1 MKSDL
6 EIDLLRAFVVVAE
19 NKSFTRAAEQLNCVQ
34 SAVSMQIRRLEA
46 AVGARLFDRTRRR
59 VALTS
64 QGEQL
69 LVYAH
74 RMLQLNAEALSS
86 FGKASVQGRV
96 RLGVT
101 DTSMVFLP
109 PVLSRF
115 AASYPLVELEIRCD
129 RSWHSLSALEAGE
142 IELALVTQ
150 SCGRSGGAVVRR
162 EPLVWAVAQGSAVDR
177 QDPLPL
183 ALFGPGCVYREAA
196 LAVLDEVGRSWRH
209 AYNSASRDGLDVAVA
224 AGLAVTILP
233 QSALTKDL
241 RKLGPAQDFPA
252 LPAIEIL
259 LFGKT
264 GQISAPIAALADA
277 VALTLNPESRNAA

>member
-6 EIDLLRAFVVVAE
+6 EIDLLRAFVAVAE
-19 NKSFTRAAEQLNCVQ
+19 SKSFTGAAGRLNCVQ
-34 SAVSMQIRRLEA
+34 SAVSMQIKRLEE
-46 AVGARLFDRTRRR
+46 AVGARLFDRARRR
-59 VALTS
+59 VTLTP

-69 LVYAH
+69 LRYAH

-86 FGKASVQGRV
+86 FGKVSVQGRV

-115 AASYPLVELEIRCD
+115 AQSYPMVELEIRCD
-129 RSWHSLSALEAGE
+129 RSWQALSALETGE
-142 IELALVTQ
+142 IDLALVTQ
-150 SCGRSGGAVVRR
+150 PCGRSGGTLVRR
-162 EPLVWAVAQGSAVDR
+162 EPLVWAVAQGSAADQ

-183 ALFGPGCVYREAA
+183 ALFGPGCIYRETALAA
-196 LAVLDEVGRSWRH
+196 LDETGRGWRH

-233 QSALTKDL
+233 KSTVTKDL
-241 RKLGPAQDFPA
+241 RMLGPAQGFPG
-252 LPAIEIL
+252 LPPIEIL
-259 LFGKT
+259 LYGIS
-264 GQISAPIAALADA
+264 GQKSAPVAALADA
-277 VALTLNPESRNAA
+277 VSETLDPRARKAA